1 MDTEIDCLISR
12 RNCVR
17 MWYQIR
23 EYQDVDYSSVRELY
37 STGFREHEGA
47 VCVLTLKQ
55 HWVQAV
61 LLGLLILF
69 LFLFGSLLA
78 SILCLGGVLLAGRF
92 AVSCL
97 FEQGIQLGLSE
108 DLQDIRASYMHPG
121 QVSCFWVAESKGSL
135 IGTVAILPCVTE
147 PGAWELK
154 RISVRKEFRH
164 RGLAKA
170 LCQTALEFA
179 ARHKVE
185 RVVLFTSLVQSD
197 ALKLYHSLGFH
208 KEEEFVWQ
216 SFCARLIN
224 FLVFKYAYNVAIK

>member
-1 MDTEIDCLISR
+1 MQRFVYPLFLVLSQ
-12 RNCVR
+12 

-23 EYQDVDYSSVRELY
+23 EYQDLDYSSVRELY
-37 STGFREHEGA
+37 ATGFREHARA
-47 VCVLTLKQ
+47 VCVLTLKL
-55 HWVQAV
+55 HWVQTV
-61 LLGLLILF
+61 LLGLFVLF

-78 SILCLGGVLLAGRF
+78 SGLCLGGILLAGRF
-92 AVSCL
+92 AISCL
-97 FEQGIQLGLSE
+97 FEQGVQLGLSE

-135 IGTVAILPCVTE
+135 VGTVAILPCVTE

-154 RISVRKEFRH
+154 RISVRKGFRH

-170 LCQTALEFA
+170 LCWTALKFA

-197 ALKLYHSLGFH
+197 ALKLYHSLGFQ
-208 KEEEFVWQ
+208 KEDEFVWP
-216 SFCARLIN
+216 SLCARFIN
-224 FLVFKYAYNVAIK
+224 FTVFKYAYKVRSTT